1 MLVNDV
7 TALRGDPE
15 LASVVAGAGA
25 DLCLMHMLGEPRTMQ
40 DDPRYDD
47 VVAEVESFLAER
59 AEAAVAAGI
68 ARERIALDPGIG
80 FGKTLAHNLALLR
93 ALPRLARLGPLLLGV
108 SRKRFLGTLTGREI
122 AADRVAASVAAALYC
137 YRGGAHLLRVHDVA
151 RHGRRA
157 RRRAG
162 AGGRGVTSPLTIEV
176 RGLTVHAHHG
186 VHEHEREHGQRFV
199 LDLVLVP
206 RSALGCETD
215 RLGDTVS
222 YGDAARVAVEVAT
235 STRFDLIERLAAH
248 VADTLLARMP
258 LERATITVHKPDA
271 PLGLDFD
278 DVAVT
283 VSRVRVPSV
292 RS

>member
-7 TALRGDPE
+7 TALRGDPGMT
-15 LASVVAGAGA
+15 AVVAGAGA

-59 AEAAVAAGI
+59 AEVAVAAGVP
-68 ARERIALDPGIG
+68 RERIALDPGIG

-93 ALPRLARLGPLLLGV
+93 ALPRLARLGPAHAGRLAQALPGHAHRRGDRGRPRGGLGGGCPLLLP
-108 SRKRFLGTLTGREI
+108 RRRTPPARARR
-122 AADRVAASVAAALYC
+122 AAD
-137 YRGGAHLLRVHDVA
+137 GGCP
-151 RHGRRA
+151 

-162 AGGRGVTSPLTIEV
+162 AGGRGVNAPLTIEV
-176 RGLTVHAHHG
+176 RGLSVQANHG

-206 RSALGCETD
+206 SSSLGCETD
-215 RLGDTVS
+215 RLADTVS

-235 STRFDLIERLAAH
+235 ATRFDLIERLAAH
-248 VADTLLARMP
+248 VADTLLARLP
-258 LERATITVHKPDA
+258 LERATVTVHKPEA
-271 PLGLDFD
+271 PLGLEFE

-283 VSRVRVPSV
+283 VSRVRVPSL